1 MIPAF
6 QAALACA
13 LVIIGLGF
21 MVVAAVGFAR
31 LPDVFCRL
39 HVTGIMDTL
48 GAPMVLLGAVVW
60 NGWNLASGKLL
71 LGLLFLFVTS
81 PLVGHLLSWAALRSG
96 REDPQLID
104 AANPAPAAPA
114 APAEEDAS

>member
-1 MIPAF
+1 MIPIL
-6 QAALACA
+6 QATVAGL
-13 LVIIGLGF
+13 LVSVGLLF
-21 MVVAAVGFAR
+21 LIVAAVGFAR

-60 NGWNLASGKLL
+60 NGWNLTSGKLL
-71 LGLLFLFVTS
+71 LGLVFLFVTS

-96 REDPQLID
+96 QEQADPAGGESSTPVQEDGP
-104 AANPAPAAPA
+104 
-114 APAEEDAS
+114 

>member
-1 MIPAF
+1 MILAL
-6 QAALACA
+6 QATLACV
-13 LVIIGLGF
+13 LVIIGMLF
-21 MVVAAVGFAR
+21 LIVAAVGFAR

-60 NGWNLASGKLL
+60 NGWNLTSGKLL
-71 LGLLFLFVTS
+71 LGLVFLFITS

-96 REDPQLID
+96 QEDPELID
-104 AANPAPAAPA
+104 LANPEPT
-114 APAEEDAS
+114 EEDAT